1 MDIDNI
7 KKVLT
12 EHPPLDIENIDY
24 DDTTDLFSA
33 LYHVLM
39 LYPKN
44 DHDSIFLNKYRFK

>member
-7 KKVLT
+7 KKVLA
-12 EHPPLDIENIDY
+12 EHPPLDIENIDD
-24 DDTTDLFSA
+24 DDTSVSFSA

-44 DHDSIFLNKYRFK
+44 DHDSIFLNKFRFK